1 MQPDYSR
8 IWPYLIAILAVWAIY
23 RRFRR
28 NFGRQ
33 PLRPLRMSARSIIL
47 AVLGFSLVPLALKS
61 GEFLAAECAGLG
73 LGTALGVWGARRT
86 RYQTYDGQLHYLPH
100 TYTGVAV
107 SLLFF
112 GRLVYR
118 LAEWYA
124 KSNAPDAAAT
134 AEPSASASGFI
145 PPPMVRSP
153 FTVALFFVLIGYYVC
168 YYSMV
173 LWKSKRIVKE
183 DLEAAPAAPSS

>member
-8 IWPYLIAILAVWAIY
+8 IWSYLIAAFAVWIIY

-33 PLRPLRMSARSIIL
+33 LLRPARMWLRVGIL
-47 AVLGFSLVPLALKS
+47 TALGCSLLPLALKS
-61 GEFLAAECAGLG
+61 AAFLSAELAGLCVG
-73 LGTALGVWGARRT
+73 VALGVWGAKRT
-86 RYQTYDGQLHYLPH
+86 RYQMIEGQLHYAPH

-107 SLLFF
+107 SLLFL

-118 LAEWYA
+118 FVEWYSLGHA
-124 KSNAPDAAAT
+124 PGAAESTEPASNFA
-134 AEPSASASGFI
+134 
-145 PPPMVRSP
+145 PPMMVQSP

-168 YYSMV
+168 YYGV
-173 LWKSKRIVKE
+173 LLWKCKHMTAE
-183 DLEAAPAAPSS
+183 DLEAPSTAASP